1 MFVRVLRDF
10 CRRTT
15 AVPGGE
21 NVVNRLIHVAVPLEK
36 NRDRRSFLAS
46 VPRKDEGT
54 EGEKFVFIDSA
65 ITKKEEMFP
74 DINTPNMLFG
84 GVKFSDVPICH
95 IKSSR
100 NNTILHVTK
109 VNGERIMIRSCGM
122 EGFKNTRKGT
132 NIAAQ
137 ATAIGLATRVLDFG
151 IHTVRVTIQ
160 GLGPGRMSSI
170 KGLTMGGLK
179 IISVTD
185 DTPISWNPLRSRKQ
199 RKL

>member
-1 MFVRVLRDF
+1 MFGRILRDF
-10 CRRTT
+10 CRRP
-15 AVPGGE
+15 ALLDGQ
-21 NVVNRLIHVAVPLEK
+21 NVSRYLHVTLPSEK
-36 NRDRRSFLAS
+36 NRDRRSYLAS
-46 VPRKDEGT
+46 VPSKDEGT
-54 EGEKFVFIDSA
+54 EGEKFVYIDSA
-65 ITKKEEMFP
+65 ITKKEDMFP
-74 DINTPNMLFG
+74 DVNTPNMLFG
-84 GVKFSDVPICH
+84 AVKFSEVPICH
-95 IKSSR
+95 IKSSS

-109 VNGERIMIRSCGM
+109 ANGERIMIRSCGM

-137 ATAIGLATRVLDFG
+137 ATAISLAARVLELG
-151 IHTVRVTIQ
+151 IHTVRVKIQ

-185 DTPISWNPLRSRKQ
+185 NTPVSWNPLRSRKQ

>member
-15 AVPGGE
+15 TVPGGE
-21 NVVNRLIHVAVPLEK
+21 NVVNRLIHVTVPLEK

-109 VNGERIMIRSCGM
+109 ANGERIMIRSCGM

-137 ATAIGLATRVLDFG
+137 ATAISLATRVLEFG

>member
-10 CRRTT
+10 CRRT
-15 AVPGGE
+15 AVPDGQ
-21 NVVNRLIHVAVPLEK
+21 NVVSRCLHVTVPLEK

-46 VPRKDEGT
+46 VPRIDEGT
-54 EGEKFVFIDSA
+54 EGEKFVYIDSA
-65 ITKKEEMFP
+65 ITKKEDMFP
-74 DINTPNMLFG
+74 DVNTPNMLFG
-84 GVKFSDVPICH
+84 GVKFSDIPICH
-95 IKSSR
+95 IKSSK
-100 NNTILHVTK
+100 NNTILHLTK
-109 VNGERIMIRSCGM
+109 PNGERLVIRSCGM

-137 ATAIGLATRVLDFG
+137 ATAIGLATRVLDLG
-151 IHTVRVTIQ
+151 IHTVRVTIK

-185 DTPISWNPLRSRKQ
+185 DTPVSWNPLRSRKQ
-199 RKL
+199 RRL